1 MTIAKS
7 VFRQCLSDRLES
19 GDLVRKDRN
28 SCSVDIAMDIFEG
41 GKSIVLPL
49 ATIKMTP
56 SVIYI
61 TGVNESVTLD
71 TATLILTPDPIW
83 ASDAMKGVI
92 RMVPGEIYI
101 KGINESVVLDTA
113 TIKMTPE
120 LSAPLK
126 ASFWAQLKIE
136 GSLHCGPAPPL
147 HQYHGS
153 VFRRC
158 PSDTLDSSM
167 LIRQFITD
175 SPLTRPV
182 ASEFFEPG
190 QGVILETPV
199 LHLTGSMSFA
209 GINASVTLEGTIKMV
224 PAGPSVRAG
233 CVLEGTICLVPLN
246 PTARLFLPPSGDD
259 VETGLPALCY
269 NIEVSQSLQNKVALG
284 SFDFELTETGGYFS
298 GIYFRD
304 IVVSLPDHLGN
315 LHPVFV
321 GFFHSTDANYG
332 EADYHESFP
341 AYDPM
346 WNLGMANLNDADRMI
361 LSTGSQA
368 SQTRYRQYY
377 TYVIGFFQ
385 LGDIVRGK
393 TSGDFGK
400 IVELHNYG
408 MRYFE
413 VENPQGGTA
422 YPDPEDGMYYFQ
434 HGEELQVNYVTIAY
448 ADGHTTN
455 VTGDISTSPRT
466 IGEWVKAVMGGANW
480 QEEYGIEPFNII
492 DPGISPIDFIFNEG
506 TAILPAI
513 ERVAKRMSYIFV
525 GRPRAI
531 GNTAIF
537 SGYFIPQ
544 ADIDTQLGL
553 PAPVTFVVGNEYIL
567 RPIKLTMKGDQKYN
581 RVTIKCQDFN
591 LIWHKCVLGGDEKP
605 VKDYFEINPDIALQ
619 EECNTRCADVYLYY
633 RKMIATWSMTILK
646 RQDLQYLQKLVF
658 TGYGS
663 EIPNGT
669 YRIVAIKRR
678 YAEGGTINEVDVSVV
693 IDEDFALYLNLSRVF
708 TDAGTEIAAM
718 ARSELLKMGANETG
732 VATAVNEDTGKVTLI
747 TSGGQVQTGA
757 EGDNTDT

>member
-7 VFRQCLSDRLES
+7 IFRRCIGEWLES

-28 SCSVDIAMDIFEG
+28 SCSSDIAMDIFEE
-41 GKSIVLPL
+41 GKSITLPP

-61 TGVNESVTLD
+61 TGVNEAVTLD
-71 TATLILTPDPIW
+71 TATLILTPDPLW

-101 KGINESVVLDTA
+101 KGINESVVLDEA
-113 TIKMTPE
+113 TIRITPE

-126 ASFWAQLKIE
+126 ASFWAQIKIE

-153 VFRRC
+153 IFRRC

-167 LIRQFITD
+167 LLRQFITD
-175 SPLTRPV
+175 SPQTRPV

-190 QGVILETPV
+190 QGVILDTAT
-199 LHLTGSMSFA
+199 LHLNGTMAYA
-209 GINASVTLEGTIKMV
+209 GIDASVTLEGTIRMV
-224 PAGPSVRAG
+224 PTGPSVRAG
-233 CVLEGTICLVPLN
+233 CVMEGTICMVPLN
-246 PTARLFLPPSGDD
+246 PTVRIFLPPSGDD
-259 VETGLPALCY
+259 VETGLPQLCY
-269 NIEVSQSLQNKVALG
+269 NIEITQSLQNKVALG
-284 SFDFELTETGGYFS
+284 SFDFELTETGGYYS
-298 GIYFRD
+298 GIYYSD
-304 IVVSLPDHLGN
+304 IVVRLPDHLGI

-321 GFFHSTDANYG
+321 GFFHSTEANYG
-332 EADYHESFP
+332 EADYHENFP
-341 AYDPM
+341 AYDPI

-361 LSTGSQA
+361 LSPESQS

-377 TYVIGFFQ
+377 VSTIGFFH

-408 MRYFE
+408 LRYFE
-413 VENPQGGTA
+413 IENPQGGTA
-422 YPDPEDGMYYFQ
+422 YPDPEDGVFYFQ
-434 HGEELQVNYVTIAY
+434 HGEELQVSDVTIAY

-466 IGEWVKAVMGGANW
+466 IGEWVKAVLGGPNW
-480 QEEYGIEPFNII
+480 QEETDIEPFNII
-492 DPGISPIDFIFNEG
+492 DPGVAPIDFIFNEG

-513 ERVAKRMSYIFV
+513 ERVAKRMSYIFL

-531 GNTAIF
+531 GSTAIF

-581 RVTIKCQDFN
+581 RVTIKCQGFD
-591 LIWHKCVLGGDEKP
+591 LKWYKCVLGGDEKP
-605 VKDYFEINPDIALQ
+605 IKDYFEINPDIANQ
-619 EECNTRCADVYLYY
+619 DETNTRCGDVYLYY
-633 RKMIATWSMTILK
+633 RKMIATWNMTILK
-646 RQDLQYLQKLVF
+646 RQDLQYFQKLIF
-658 TGYGS
+658 SGYGS

-678 YAEGGTINEVDVSVV
+678 YSEGGTINELDVSVV
-693 IDEDFALYLNLSRVF
+693 IDDDFALYLNLSRVF
-708 TDAGTEIAAM
+708 TDAGTEMAAM

-732 VATAVNEDTGKVTLI
+732 TVSSVTDGKVTLI